1 MSNAAPSTTPE
12 VFTEIER
19 SDDFRRLKKKHRS
32 FVLPVAVLFLVWY
45 FAYVLLADYAHDFM
59 ATPVFGNINVGLLLG
74 LGQFVTTFAI
84 TTWYVMYANRNLD
97 PLAEKIRD
105 QYELPDEHSAST
117 GPAGTTAT
125 GTPATGSA
133 AAGTVAAEPADG
145 AHADVASRTGR
156 RSQS

>member
-32 FVLPVAVLFLVWY
+32 FVLPVALLFLVWY

-105 QYELPDEHSAST
+105 QYEVPDYDSTDGTVLGSTTSTSA
-117 GPAGTTAT
+117 
-125 GTPATGSA
+125 
-133 AAGTVAAEPADG
+133 VAAEPAQG
-145 AHADVASRTGR
+145 TRADAASRTGR